1 MATHESRLY
10 PTTQGEVV
18 RVNRQQHQRMI
29 WLITLI
35 FLMVLAQPM
44 VALAG
49 PPDHAK
55 AVFMRGEV
63 SMVHVDEVIPEH
75 SHFVYFLH
83 PKGVA
88 NVDEVMEMIFDGE
101 PPGHLRTGKKVKVKG
116 RATKSKIWV
125 SEVAALDGDGSSS
138 TGSGNTVAAATTGD
152 RKTITFVINMDGV
165 DYAAEGASPYTQ
177 THVDNSGKAMHDPV
191 QFSVNSAYEEASFG
205 QVTFSGSAAS
215 DVFLV
220 SIPYDP
226 EEKCAYY
233 TIASNADAA
242 SPVNLNGYLHRLYV
256 VPPKAISGCGWLA
269 LGQVGSYGNNTV
281 RRSWSTR
288 IDPIAFAHEL
298 GHNIG
303 WHHAATDPDN
313 DGTKNVEYGD
323 TSDLMGYCCAKRKL
337 NSVHVDQVGWFD
349 HSSLRDKVMDVTSP
363 GEYSIAPLGSDP
375 GSSTYPQILKI
386 TPATGRPYYLSY
398 RQRTGMDAGM
408 SSTYTTGVNIHRGE
422 KSNNWSYLVKVL
434 KTNITDPS
442 VSEFHD
448 PENSLTISQVENNVS
463 LVTIDISFGGECVVG
478 ATQATITPSSREVT
492 DLTQTPSYT
501 MTITNNDTAACG
513 ATTYEIVLSSV
524 KDAQGNVVPAISGMV
539 HDAVVTVD
547 PQSQVST
554 TVTLGLGDVPNGT
567 YTVTMDV
574 SDQTTNEPMHADQ
587 AMASLHVNVPTCVV
601 GEPTVSINPISQLVT
616 DSNPVQPYNVTVTNN
631 DSSACQ
637 VTNWAVGLTS
647 PVPGSVMDPVL
658 SVSPGKSAMT
668 TITMDVNGV
677 ANGVYPVDVTVSDT
691 GSSVHAEQA
700 VSASLEVQKGV
711 CVIGVPTVQL
721 TPGQQM
727 VSDVTGLQ
735 PYMLKVTNHDSTFCN
750 TSAWTVNVNS
760 SLGSSIGSPTLTVA
774 PGDTGTTAIT
784 MQVVGASDGTYPIH
798 VAVSDA
804 NPVHDGQASV
814 SLQLDLNGP
823 TAPSGV
829 TAQLTGKGR
838 NKSVQVSWNQASDGS
853 GGTGVASYV
862 VYRNGVRLGSTTSTN
877 YKDSNFSTTIDNV
890 YEVYAVDQVGHVSA
904 SPGTVTYTYSGGNN
918 KPGGGNGGGKGK
930 NK

>member
-10 PTTQGEVV
+10 QTTQGEVAGV
-18 RVNRQQHQRMI
+18 KRQQHQRTI
-29 WLITLI
+29 WLMTLM

-63 SMVHVDEVIPEH
+63 SMVHIDEVIPEH

-83 PKGVA
+83 PKGAA
-88 NVDEVMEMIFDGE
+88 NVEGVMEMIFDGE
-101 PPGHLRTGKKVKVKG
+101 PPDHLRTGKKVKVKG
-116 RATKSKIWV
+116 RATKSKLWV

-269 LGQVGSYGNNTV
+269 LGQVGSYGSNTV

-349 HSSLRDKVMDVTSP
+349 HSSLRDKVVDVTSP

-448 PENSLTISQVENNVS
+448 PENSLTISQVTNNDNF
-463 LVTIDISFGGECVVG
+463 VTIDVSFGGECVVG
-478 ATQATITPSSREVT
+478 DTQVSLSPSSQEVSS
-492 DLTQTPSYT
+492 LTQSPSYT
-501 MTITNNDTAACG
+501 VTIANNDSVECG
-513 ATTYEIVLSSV
+513 ETNYQVSLVSV
-524 KDAQGNVVPAISGMV
+524 KDALGNVEPNISGTVQDPSVMV
-539 HDAVVTVD
+539 G
-547 PQSQVST
+547 PQGQSST
-554 TVTLGLGDVPNGT
+554 TVTLGLGDVENGM
-567 YTVTMDV
+567 YTMAVDV
-574 SDQTTNEPMHADQ
+574 SEQNAAEPMHSQQ
-587 AMASLHVNVPTCVV
+587 ATGSVNVNVAVCEIGQPAVTVQPNAQVLTYV
-601 GEPTVSINPISQLVT
+601 GQLV
-616 DSNPVQPYNVTVTNN
+616 PYNVTVTNN
-631 DSSACQ
+631 DSTACQ
-637 VTNWAVGLTS
+637 PTNWSVGLTS
-647 PVPGSVMDPVL
+647 SLSGVVTDPVL
-658 SVSPGKSAMT
+658 TVGPGQSATTDINMNVDGADDGLYPMT
-668 TITMDVNGV
+668 
-677 ANGVYPVDVTVSDT
+677 VTVADP
-691 GSSVHAEQA
+691 GSTAHSNQVAQ
-700 VSASLEVQKGV
+700 ASLELKLKT
-711 CVIGVPTVQL
+711 CVMGAPTVQL
-721 TPGQQM
+721 TPNQQM
-727 VSDVTGLQ
+727 VSQANDLRAYQLT
-735 PYMLKVTNHDSTFCN
+735 VTNHDNAFCQA
-750 TSAWTVNVNS
+750 SLWSVAVS
-760 SLGSSIGSPTLTVA
+760 SGLGSSVVNPQLTIV
-774 PGDTGTTAIT
+774 PGANGVT
-784 MQVVGASDGTYPIH
+784 MINMEIAGAADGTYPMT
-798 VAVSDA
+798 VTVSDG
-804 NPVHDGQASV
+804 NPAHDGMATGTLSM
-814 SLQLDLNGP
+814 DLNAP
-823 TAPSGV
+823 TTPSGV

-862 VYRNGVRLGSTTSTN
+862 VYRNGVRLSSTTSTN

-904 SPGTVTYTYSGGNN
+904 TAGTVTYTYSGGN
-918 KPGGGNGGGKGK
+918 KGGGNGGGKGK
-930 NK
+930 KK